1 MADDVGRQDDLN
13 NTQEFLDL
21 EEELEIPLQSTI
33 CFVLKKSLSAKTMLF
48 LPTVET
54 FQCVLEYTSEE
65 FE

>member
-13 NTQEFLDL
+13 KTQEFLDL